1 MLRFVR
7 SANVKTMQPELFSAE
22 HIEELWQILWPAT
35 LDTLYMVGYSSL
47 FSIIFGTLIGIILFI
62 TSNEV
67 LCKQNIF
74 TSITNKVLG
83 LIVNI
88 GRSIPF
94 IILII
99 AAAPLTRL
107 IVGTFIGTE
116 AAAVSLTI
124 AAIPFVARLTESTFA
139 GLDKGVIEASVACG
153 ASLPQTIFKVLIP
166 ETLPVLILNYTVA
179 IVNLIG
185 FSAMAGVI
193 GGGGLGDVALRFGL
207 QRFRTDMLF
216 GTVILLVLIVQIFQ
230 IAGNFLA
237 KITDKR

>member
-1 MLRFVR
+1 MF
-7 SANVKTMQPELFSAE
+7 SPEHFAELYAILF
-22 HIEELWQILWPAT
+22 PAT
-35 LDTLYMVGYSSL
+35 MDTLYMVAYSGM
-47 FSIIFGTLIGIILFI
+47 FSIVIGTLIGVVLFI

-67 LCKQNIF
+67 LCKKNWLTI
-74 TSITNKVLG
+74 IINKILG
-83 LIVNI
+83 IIVNI

-99 AAAPLTRL
+99 AAAPLTRI

-139 GLDKGVIEASVACG
+139 GLDKGVVEASVACG
-153 ASLPQTIFKVLIP
+153 ASLFQTIYKVLIP

-179 IVNLIG
+179 IVNLIA

-193 GGGGLGDVALRFGL
+193 GGGGLGDVAIRRGL
-207 QRFRTDMLF
+207 QHFRTDMLI
-216 GTVILLVLIVQIFQ
+216 GTIIILVVIVQIVQ
-230 IAGNFLA
+230 LVGNVLA
-237 KITDKR
+237 KVTDKR

>member
-1 MLRFVR
+1 
-7 SANVKTMQPELFSAE
+7 MQPDTFSPE
-22 HIEELWQILWPAT
+22 HFRELWNILWPAT
-35 LDTLYMVGYSSL
+35 LETLYMVGYSSL
-47 FSIIFGTLIGIILFI
+47 FSILIGTLIGVVLFI

-74 TSITNKVLG
+74 TSIINKILG

-139 GLDKGVIEASVACG
+139 GLDKGVVEASVACG
-153 ASLPQTIFKVLIP
+153 ASLPQTIYKVIIP

-179 IVNLIG
+179 VVNLIG

-193 GGGGLGDVALRFGL
+193 GGGGLGDVALRHGL

-216 GTVILLVLIVQIFQ
+216 GTVIILVLIVQIVQ
-230 IAGNFLA
+230 IAGNFFA
-237 KITDKR
+237 KVTDKR

>member
-1 MLRFVR
+1 MQHEMLCL
-7 SANVKTMQPELFSAE
+7 SYW
-22 HIEELWQILWPAT
+22 EELWGILRPAT
-35 LDTLYMVGYSSL
+35 LETLYMVGYSSL
-47 FSIIFGTLIGIILFI
+47 FSIIFGTLIGVVLFI
-62 TSNEV
+62 TSNEI

-74 TSITNKVLG
+74 TGILNKILG
-83 LIVNI
+83 FIVNI

-99 AAAPLTRL
+99 AVAPLTRL
-107 IVGTFIGTE
+107 IIGTFIGTE
-116 AAAVSLTI
+116 AAAFSLTI

-153 ASLPQTIFKVLIP
+153 ASLPRTIHKVVIP

-207 QRFRTDMLF
+207 QRFRTDLLF
-216 GTVILLVLIVQIFQ
+216 GTVILLVIIVQIVQ
-230 IAGNFLA
+230 LLGNFLA

>member
-1 MLRFVR
+1 MRHEMF
-7 SANVKTMQPELFSAE
+7 SPEHFAELYAILF
-22 HIEELWQILWPAT
+22 PAT
-35 LDTLYMVGYSSL
+35 MDTLYMVAYSGM
-47 FSIIFGTLIGIILFI
+47 FSIVIGTLIGVVLFI

-67 LCKQNIF
+67 LCKKNWLTI
-74 TSITNKVLG
+74 IINKILG
-83 LIVNI
+83 IIVNI

-99 AAAPLTRL
+99 AAAPLTRI

-139 GLDKGVIEASVACG
+139 GLDKGVVEASVACG
-153 ASLPQTIFKVLIP
+153 ASLFQTIYKVLIP

-179 IVNLIG
+179 IVNLIA

-193 GGGGLGDVALRFGL
+193 GGGGLGDVAIRRGL
-207 QRFRTDMLF
+207 QHFRTDMLI
-216 GTVILLVLIVQIFQ
+216 GTIIILVVIVQIVQ
-230 IAGNFLA
+230 LVGNVLA
-237 KITDKR
+237 KVTDKR